1 MGYSVLGLVLFF
13 AIAGIGTGLILG
25 GWIRGEGP
33 MLSWGTVALV
43 ISAAPLLASALSKGS

>member
-1 MGYSVLGLVLFF
+1 MGYSVLGLLLFF

-33 MLSWGTVALV
+33 MLSWGAVALV
-43 ISAAPLLASALSKGS
+43 ISAAPLLASALGKGS

>member
-1 MGYSVLGLVLFF
+1 MGYSVLGLLLFF

-43 ISAAPLLASALSKGS
+43 ISAAPLLASALGRGS